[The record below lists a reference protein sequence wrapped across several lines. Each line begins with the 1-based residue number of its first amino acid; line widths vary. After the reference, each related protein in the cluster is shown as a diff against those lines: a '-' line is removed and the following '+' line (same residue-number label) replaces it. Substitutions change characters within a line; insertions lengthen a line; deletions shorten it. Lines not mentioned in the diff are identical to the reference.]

1 MQAQDS
7 VTNNIDSYRENMIKS
22 MSEMIAIPSISPSSG
37 GEGEAKRADMLE
49 SLLGSFGMQ
58 VKRYDYKDGNF
69 TRSNLISKYGNKD
82 STIWILSHIDTVST
96 GDLSLWEHDPFK
108 AYIDKDKIYGRGT
121 TDNGQSAIASIYA
134 LKALMDSKANLKYNF
149 GLALVADE
157 EVGSTYGVQA
167 LMKEEI
173 FKNKDMVVVP
183 DWGTSDGSGIEI
195 AEKGILWLKV
205 SVKGKQVHAST
216 PELGINAYKIS
227 NKFLNEADIGLHKKY
242 AAENALFDP
251 KISTFE
257 MTKHE
262 KNVDSINIIPGL
274 EVSYM
279 DCRILPEYG
288 IDDILEYLNGIANQV
303 CNDTGA
309 EIKLEA
315 FNREDPAVPTAKDSE
330 IVVLLSQKIKELR
343 NVEPKFTGI
352 GGGTVAKYFR
362 DIGMPVAVWSTCDD
376 IAHVPNEY
384 CKISNMVNDAKVFAS
399 LFL

>member
-1 MQAQDS
+1 MPIPDS
-7 VTNNIDSYRENMIKS
+7 VTDSIDSYRENMIKS

-49 SLLGSFGMQ
+49 SLLKNFGMQ

-69 TRSNLISKYGNKD
+69 TRSNLISKYGNKN
-82 STIWILSHIDTVST
+82 STIWILSHIDTVSS
-96 GDLSLWEHDPFK
+96 GDLSLWKHDPFR
-108 AYIDKDKIYGRGT
+108 AYIDGDKIYGRGT

-167 LMKEEI
+167 LMREGI
-173 FKNKDMVVVP
+173 FENRDIVIVP

-195 AEKGILWLKV
+195 AEKGILWLKIN
-205 SVKGKQVHAST
+205 VKGKQVHAST
-216 PELGINAYKIS
+216 PSLGINAYRALV
-227 NKFLNEADIGLHKKY
+227 KFLNEADIKLHEKY
-242 AAENALFDP
+242 AVENMLFDT

-262 KNVDSINIIPGL
+262 KNVDSTNIIPGL

-279 DCRILPEYG
+279 DCRIIPEYK
-288 IDDILEYLNGIANQV
+288 IDDILEYLNSIADQV
-303 CNDTGA
+303 SRSTGA
-309 EIKLEA
+309 EIKLEI
-315 FNREDPAVPTAKDSE
+315 FNREDPAAPTARDSE
-330 IVVLLSQKIKELR
+330 VVVLLSEKIKELR
-343 NVEPKFTGI
+343 KVEPEFVGI

-362 DIGMPVAVWSTCDD
+362 DIGIPVAVWSTCDD

-384 CKISNMVNDAKVFAS
+384 CKISDMVNDAKVFAS
-399 LFL
+399 LFI

>member
-1 MQAQDS
+1 MPIPDS
-7 VTNNIDSYRENMIKS
+7 VTDSIDSYRENMIKS

-49 SLLGSFGMQ
+49 SLLKNFGMQ

-69 TRSNLISKYGNKD
+69 TRSNLISKYGNRD
-82 STIWILSHIDTVST
+82 STIWILSHIDTVSP
-96 GDLSLWEHDPFK
+96 GDLSLWERDPFK
-108 AYIDKDKIYGRGT
+108 AYIDGDKIYGRGT
-121 TDNGQSAIASIYA
+121 IDNGQSAIASIYA

-167 LMKEEI
+167 LMKEGI
-173 FKNKDMVVVP
+173 FGSRDMVIVP
-183 DWGTSDGSGIEI
+183 DWGTSDGSSIEI
-195 AEKGILWLKV
+195 AEKGILWLKI

-216 PELGINAYKIS
+216 PDIGINAYKALV
-227 NKFLNEADIGLHKKY
+227 KFLNEADIKLHEKY
-242 AAENALFDP
+242 AAENTLFDP

-262 KNVDSINIIPGL
+262 KNVDSTNIIPGL

-279 DCRILPEYG
+279 DCRILPEYK
-288 IDDILEYLNGIANQV
+288 IDDILGYLKDIANRV
-303 CNDTGA
+303 SKDTGA
-309 EIKLEA
+309 EIKLEI
-315 FNREDPAVPTAKDSE
+315 FNREDPAAPTARDSE
-330 IVVLLSQKIKELR
+330 VVVLLSQKIKELR
-343 NVEPKFTGI
+343 GIEPKFAGI

-384 CKISNMVNDAKVFAS
+384 CKISNMVGDAKVFAS

>member
-1 MQAQDS
+1 MRALDS
-7 VTNNIDSYRENMIKS
+7 ITDNINSYRENMIKS

-37 GEGEAKRADMLE
+37 GEGEAKRADMLG
-49 SLLGSFGMQ
+49 SLLERFGMQ

-69 TRSNLISKYGNKD
+69 TRSNLISKYGNRD
-82 STIWILSHIDTVST
+82 STIWILSHIDTVSP
-96 GDLSLWEHDPFK
+96 GDLSLWERDPFK
-108 AYIDKDKIYGRGT
+108 AYIDGDKIYGRGT
-121 TDNGQSAIASIYA
+121 IDNGQSAIASIYA

-167 LMKEEI
+167 LMKEGI
-173 FKNKDMVVVP
+173 FGSRDMVIVP
-183 DWGTSDGSGIEI
+183 DWGTSDGSSIEI
-195 AEKGILWLKV
+195 AEKGILWLKI

-216 PELGINAYKIS
+216 PDIGINAYRALV
-227 NKFLNEADIGLHKKY
+227 KFLNEADIKLHEKY
-242 AAENALFDP
+242 AAENTLFDP

-262 KNVDSINIIPGL
+262 KNVDSTNIIPGL

-279 DCRILPEYG
+279 DCRILPEYK
-288 IDDILEYLNGIANQV
+288 IDDILGYLKDIANRV
-303 CNDTGA
+303 SKDTGA
-309 EIKLEA
+309 EIKLEI
-315 FNREDPAVPTAKDSE
+315 FNREDPAAPTARDSE
-330 IVVLLSQKIKELR
+330 VVVLLSQKIKELR
-343 NVEPKFTGI
+343 GIEPKFAGI
-352 GGGTVAKYFR
+352 GGGTMAKYFR

-384 CKISNMVNDAKVFAS
+384 CKISNMVGDAKVFAS